1 MINTSL
7 CYIEQNGSYL
17 LLHRVKKEHDINR
30 DKWIGIGGKFEEG
43 ESPED
48 CVRREVREETGL
60 ELQDPRYCGIVTFQ
74 SDEMAETEFM
84 HLFRATKFSG
94 KIRDCDEGV
103 LEWISK
109 ERFAELPHWD
119 GDRIFLTL
127 LDREVPFFSLKLTYQ
142 KGVLVEALLNEKAI
156 RVEDF
161 SYGSMAAFPT
171 MRRKDRQMSKSE
183 AEDVLRTGE
192 YGILSTTNSV
202 GYPYGI
208 PLNFAFDG
216 RTIYFHGAKDAGE
229 KFFAFERSSKACFTV
244 VRNSQVHPEQFS
256 SAFESCIVFGRVR
269 KAENPRTG
277 LQRLIEK
284 YSPEFLEEGK
294 AYIDRAISHT
304 AVFQFDIENVCGKRH
319 L

>member
-284 YSPEFLEEGK
+284 YSPEFLEEGE

>member
-17 LLHRVKKEHDINR
+17 LLHRIKKEHDINR

-60 ELQDPRYCGIVTFQ
+60 ELQEPRYCGIVTFQ
-74 SDEMAETEFM
+74 SDEMTETEFM
-84 HLFRATKFSG
+84 HLFHATRFSG
-94 KIRDCDEGV
+94 EIRDCDEGV

-161 SYGSMAAFPT
+161 SYGSKAAFPT

-284 YSPEFLEEGK
+284 YSPEFLEEGE

>member
-17 LLHRVKKEHDINR
+17 LLHRIKKEHDINR

-60 ELQDPRYCGIVTFQ
+60 ELQEPRYCGIVTFQ
-74 SDEMAETEFM
+74 SDEMTETEFM
-84 HLFRATKFSG
+84 HLFHATRFSG
-94 KIRDCDEGV
+94 EIRDCDEGV

-161 SYGSMAAFPT
+161 SYGSKAAFPT

-229 KFFAFERSSKACFTV
+229 KFFAFERSSKVCFTV

-284 YSPEFLEEGK
+284 YSPEFLEEGE

>member
-1 MINTSL
+1 MRNTTL
-7 CYIEQNGSYL
+7 CYIEKDGKYL
-17 LLHRVKKEHDINR
+17 MLHRTKKKIDENK
-30 DKWIGIGGKFEEG
+30 DKWIAIGGKFEYG

-60 ELQDPRYCGIVTFQ
+60 ELQEPRYCGIVTFQ
-74 SDEMAETEFM
+74 SDEMTETEFM
-84 HLFRATKFSG
+84 HLFHATRFSG
-94 KIRDCDEGV
+94 EIRDCDEGV

-161 SYGSMAAFPT
+161 SYGSKAAFPT

-284 YSPEFLEEGK
+284 YSPEFLEEGE

>member
-60 ELQDPRYCGIVTFQ
+60 ELQEPRYCGIVTFQ
-74 SDEMAETEFM
+74 SDEMVETEFM
-84 HLFRATKFSG
+84 HLFHATRFSG
-94 KIRDCDEGV
+94 EIRDCDEGV

-142 KGVLVEALLNEKAI
+142 KGVLGEALLNEKAI

-161 SYGSMAAFPT
+161 SYGSKAAFPT

-284 YSPEFLEEGK
+284 YSPEFLEEGE

>member
-17 LLHRVKKEHDINR
+17 LLHRIKKEHDINR

-60 ELQDPRYCGIVTFQ
+60 ELQEPRYCGIVTFQ
-74 SDEMAETEFM
+74 SDEMTETEFM
-84 HLFRATKFSG
+84 HLFHVTRFSG
-94 KIRDCDEGV
+94 EIRDCDEGV

-161 SYGSMAAFPT
+161 SYGSKAAFPT

-192 YGILSTTNSV
+192 YGILSTTNSF

-284 YSPEFLEEGK
+284 YSPEFLEEGE

>member
-74 SDEMAETEFM
+74 SDEMADTEFM

-94 KIRDCDEGV
+94 KIRDCDEGI

-156 RVEDF
+156 CVEDF

-284 YSPEFLEEGK
+284 YSPEFLEEGE

>member
-1 MINTSL
+1 MINTTL

-17 LLHRVKKEHDINR
+17 LLHRVKKKNDINH

-48 CVRREVREETGL
+48 CVRREVLEETGL
-60 ELQDPRYCGIVTFQ
+60 ELQGPRYSGIVTFQ

-84 HLFRATKFSG
+84 HLFHAKKFSG

-109 ERFAELPHWD
+109 EKFAELPHWD

-127 LDREVPFFSLKLTYQ
+127 LDREFPFFSLKLSYR
-142 KGVLVEALLNEKAI
+142 KGVLVEALLNEKPV

-161 SYGSMAAFPT
+161 SFGSQASFPT
-171 MRRKDRQMSKSE
+171 MRRKDRQMSRNE
-183 AEDVLRTGE
+183 AEDILRTGE
-192 YGILSTTNSV
+192 YGVISMTNSV
-202 GYPYGI
+202 GYPYGV

-216 RTIYFHGAKDAGE
+216 ERIYFHGAKDCGE
-229 KFFAFERSSKACFTV
+229 KFSAFERDSKASFTV
-244 VRNSQVHPEQFS
+244 VRNSKVHPEQFS

-269 KAENPRTG
+269 KAEDPRSG
-277 LQRLIEK
+277 LRRLIEK
-284 YSPEFLEEGK
+284 YSPEFLKEGE

-304 AVFQFDIENVCGKRH
+304 AVFQFEIENICGKKH

>member
-17 LLHRVKKEHDINR
+17 LLHRIKKEHDINR

-60 ELQDPRYCGIVTFQ
+60 ELQEPRYCGIVTFQ
-74 SDEMAETEFM
+74 SDEMVETEFM
-84 HLFRATKFSG
+84 HLFHVTRFSG
-94 KIRDCDEGV
+94 EIRDCDEGV

-161 SYGSMAAFPT
+161 SYGSKAAFPT

-284 YSPEFLEEGK
+284 YSPEFLEEGE

>member
-1 MINTSL
+1 MINTTL
-7 CYIEQNGSYL
+7 CYIERNGSYL
-17 LLHRVKKEHDINR
+17 LLHRIKKKHDINR

-60 ELQDPRYCGIVTFQ
+60 ELQEPRYCGIVTFQ

-84 HLFRATKFSG
+84 HLFRATRFSG
-94 KIRDCDEGV
+94 EIRDCDEGV

-109 ERFAELPHWD
+109 ERFADLPHWD

-127 LDREVPFFSLKLTYQ
+127 LDREAPFFSLKLTYRN
-142 KGVLVEALLNEKAI
+142 GVLVEALLNEKAI

-161 SYGSMAAFPT
+161 SYGSVAAFPA
-171 MRRKDRQMSKSE
+171 MRRKDRQMSPGE

-216 RTIYFHGAKDAGE
+216 KTIYFHGAQNAGE
-229 KFFAFERSSKACFTV
+229 KFFALERTSKACFTV

-256 SAFESCIVFGRVR
+256 SAFESCIVFGRIR

-284 YSPEFLEEGK
+284 YSPEFLKEGES
-294 AYIDRAISHT
+294 YIDRAISHT
-304 AVFQFDIENVCGKRH
+304 AVFQFDIEDICGKRH

>member
-60 ELQDPRYCGIVTFQ
+60 ELQEPRYCGIVTFQ
-74 SDEMAETEFM
+74 SDEMTETEFM
-84 HLFRATKFSG
+84 HLFHATRFSG
-94 KIRDCDEGV
+94 EIRDCDEGV

-161 SYGSMAAFPT
+161 SYGSKAAFPT

-284 YSPEFLEEGK
+284 YSPEFLEEGE

>member
-1 MINTSL
+1 MINTTL
-7 CYIEQNGSYL
+7 CYIERNGSYL
-17 LLHRVKKEHDINR
+17 LLHRVKKVNDINR

-60 ELQDPRYCGIVTFQ
+60 ELQEPRYCGIVTFQ

-84 HLFRATKFSG
+84 HLFRATAFSG
-94 KIRDCDEGV
+94 EIRDCDEGV
-103 LEWISK
+103 LEWIAK

-127 LDREVPFFSLKLTYQ
+127 LDREAPFFSLKLTYR
-142 KGVLVEALLNEKAI
+142 KDVLVEALLNEKAI
-156 RVEDF
+156 RVENF
-161 SYGSMAAFPT
+161 SFGSRAAFPT
-171 MRRKDRQMSKSE
+171 MRRKDRQMPPSE
-183 AEDVLRTGE
+183 AEDILRTGE

-216 RTIYFHGAKDAGE
+216 KTIYFHGAKGCGE
-229 KFFAFERSSKACFTV
+229 KFLAIERSSKACFTV
-244 VRNSQVHPEQFS
+244 VRNSRVHPEQFS

-277 LQRLIEK
+277 LQRLVEK
-284 YSPEFLEEGK
+284 YSPEFLKEGE

-304 AVFQFDIENVCGKRH
+304 AVFQFDIEDICGKRH